1 MPLLDLFAI
10 EHGDRGADFRLGH
23 LAPPDAES
31 VAERLLEFCR
41 GLGEEQLKGSTPG
54 AYGSVLSTLRHV
66 LGAEAMYRSILS
78 GILPQWDWRGEEL
91 PAVAEM
97 EGWAKEMAAYWQELL
112 TQPIDPQKALVW
124 KLRDGTER
132 NTRAGIV
139 LSQALHHG
147 TAHREQ
153 ICTILTTM
161 GIEPPDLSVWAYG
174 AQNG

>member
-1 MPLLDLFAI
+1 MSEVLREA
-10 EHGDRGADFRLGH
+10 FRH
-23 LAPPDAES
+23 NSWANH
-31 VAERLLEFCR
+31 RLLEFCR
-41 GLGEEQLKGSTPG
+41 GLSAEQLNASSPG
-54 AYGSVLSTLRHV
+54 AYGNVLSTLRHI
-66 LGAEAMYRSILS
+66 LGAEAMYRSLLS
-78 GILPQWDWRGEEL
+78 GSFPDWDWRAEE
-91 PAVAEM
+91 PPKVAEM
-97 EGWAKEMAAYWQELL
+97 ERWSADMAVFWEHLL
-112 TQPIDPQKALVW
+112 TQPLDPQRALVW

-139 LSQALHHG
+139 LSQAIHHG

>member
-1 MPLLDLFAI
+1 MNETLF
-10 EHGDRGADFRLGH
+10 DPFRH
-23 LAPPDAES
+23 NSWANH
-31 VAERLLEFCR
+31 RLLEFCR

-112 TQPIDPQKALVW
+112 TQPIDPQKGLVW

-139 LSQALHHG
+139 LSQAIHHG

-161 GIEPPDLSVWAYG
+161 GIEPPAGRATWRRGTPRVRLY
-174 AQNG
+174 